1 MDYTEKK
8 NSTNNFHSQIAK
20 MFHRKNRQKRQLT
33 HLIKHEILK
42 YKNLNRTFLEKN
54 GFGCLF
60 SCHYSCIINCIF
72 HVRSLFLLKF
82 LLKPFIRGLW
92 EKYLNNSPT
101 IFIVGELFE

>member
-1 MDYTEKK
+1 
-8 NSTNNFHSQIAK
+8 
-20 MFHRKNRQKRQLT
+20 MFHRKIRQKRQLT

-60 SCHYSCIINCIF
+60 I
-72 HVRSLFLLKF
+72 SLFLYYSLYFSRPVSLSLKF

-92 EKYLNNSPT
+92 EKYCS
-101 IFIVGELFE
+101 F